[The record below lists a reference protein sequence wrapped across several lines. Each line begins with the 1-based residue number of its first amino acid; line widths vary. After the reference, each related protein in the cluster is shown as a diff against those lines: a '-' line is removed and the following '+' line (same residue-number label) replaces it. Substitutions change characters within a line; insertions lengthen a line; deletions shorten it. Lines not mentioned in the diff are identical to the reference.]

1 MANKSVEIS
10 VWEKYALTVKEA
22 AAYFQIVENK
32 LRRILD
38 DNPRADYVIWNG
50 IRSLIKREKFEEY
63 LDQLN
68 RI

>member
-63 LDQLN
+63 LDHLN
-68 RI
+68 SI

>member
-1 MANKSVEIS
+1 MANKGVEIP

-22 AAYFQIVENK
+22 AAYFQIGENK
-32 LRRILD
+32 LKRILN

-50 IRSLIKREKFEEY
+50 IRSLIKREKFEEF

-68 RI
+68 SI

>member
-32 LRRILD
+32 
-38 DNPRADYVIWNG
+38 
-50 IRSLIKREKFEEY
+50 
-63 LDQLN
+63 
-68 RI
+68 